1 MASEKVDN
9 IINFINKLPEF
20 HCFIVNGEFILQ
32 PMKEKKCPCGSNKK
46 FTSCCLSKANKIE
59 NHYMQLKHSK
69 GSSFAIKELNRKIK
83 NYIEK
88 DKFEANPSSKM
99 YDNFLRKKKAAFCLA
114 ADSPKQCT
122 SSKINYAHTLSKN
135 PIISILSNKKTTKP
149 ITFNRFLNSPKI
161 NIEEYF
167 VSIKDDEASVV
178 NTFCKHHDDELF
190 KEIEKNKRYQGQYIQ
205 DLQFGLKAI
214 ALNVYT
220 NILQILFLQKL
231 LSECEELWLEPQAMK
246 DYYNHL
252 LDLRETHSFSK
263 IIIDSIYN
271 EKDILL
277 TFNYTIPNYVAKFA
291 YCQTHS
297 INKDLENK
305 SIDELTL
312 CMINIFPTKENATQ
326 IILSVS
332 NEKGAYSR
340 LFKQLESA
348 KVNNDIKKIIRF
360 FGNII
365 ANSGTNLYFEAN
377 YFSSLTEKEK
387 AVLYYSFSK
396 NGAIRIAN
404 NLKNKF
410 LDNMNERELA
420 DIYIK
425 ILFKGLL

>member
-1 MASEKVDN
+1 
-9 IINFINKLPEF
+9 
-20 HCFIVNGEFILQ
+20 
-32 PMKEKKCPCGSNKK
+32 
-46 FTSCCLSKANKIE
+46 
-59 NHYMQLKHSK
+59 MQLKDSK
-69 GSSFAIKELNRKIK
+69 GISFATKELNRKIE

-88 DKFEANPSSKM
+88 DKFEDNPSSKM
-99 YDNFLRKKKAAFCLA
+99 YDSFLRKKKAAFCLA

-122 SSKINYAHTLSKN
+122 SAKINYAHTLSKN
-135 PIISILSNKKTTKP
+135 PIISILSNRKTEKP
-149 ITFNRFLNSPKI
+149 ITFNRFLNFPKV
-161 NIEEYF
+161 NIDEYF

-190 KEIEKNKRYQGQYIQ
+190 KEIEKNKSYQGQYIQ
-205 DLQFGLKAI
+205 DLQFGLKAM

-231 LSECEELWLEPQAMK
+231 LSECEELWLEPQVMR
-246 DYYNHL
+246 DYYRHL
-252 LDLRETHSFSK
+252 LNLRETYSFSK

-271 EKDILL
+271 EEDIFL
-277 TFNYTIPNYVAKFA
+277 TFNYTIPNFVAKFA

-297 INKDLENK
+297 INKDLENN
-305 SIDELTL
+305 SINELAL
-312 CMINIFPTKENATQ
+312 CMINIFPTKENTTQ
-326 IILSVS
+326 IILSIS
-332 NEKGAYSR
+332 NKKSAYSR

-365 ANSGTNLYFEAN
+365 ADSGTNLYFEAN

-396 NGAIRIAN
+396 NGALRIAN
-404 NLKNKF
+404 NLKKNF
-410 LDNMNERELA
+410 LYNMNKRELS

-425 ILFKGLL
+425 ILFRELL

>member
-1 MASEKVDN
+1 M
-9 IINFINKLPEF
+9 
-20 HCFIVNGEFILQ
+20 
-32 PMKEKKCPCGSNKK
+32 
-46 FTSCCLSKANKIE
+46 
-59 NHYMQLKHSK
+59 
-69 GSSFAIKELNRKIK
+69 
-83 NYIEK
+83 
-88 DKFEANPSSKM
+88 
-99 YDNFLRKKKAAFCLA
+99 
-114 ADSPKQCT
+114 
-122 SSKINYAHTLSKN
+122 
-135 PIISILSNKKTTKP
+135 
-149 ITFNRFLNSPKI
+149 
-161 NIEEYF
+161 
-167 VSIKDDEASVV
+167 
-178 NTFCKHHDDELF
+178 
-190 KEIEKNKRYQGQYIQ
+190 
-205 DLQFGLKAI
+205 
-214 ALNVYT
+214 NVYT